1 MRPVLIALL
10 AGATLVTPVGARA
23 QRPADSLAGRWRTL
37 TGEPRDAAAADALVA
52 TVMARHGLQAIS
64 VAVVQDGRM
73 AYSTVAGEVRHGR
86 TADANTVF
94 RGASLSKPVFAY
106 LVLRLVDEGVLDL
119 DSPIADL
126 LPSSLAEHDHYR
138 ELAADPRHRLL
149 TARHIL
155 SQRSGLPNWHREGPV
170 PLLSEPGTRFGYSG
184 EGYELLRLVLEERT
198 GRTLNDLAR
207 EKVFAPLG
215 MVNTSFL
222 WERRFDER
230 FAVDLDTE
238 LAPLVHASREQANAA
253 GSLITNAA
261 DYARFMEAVMDGKG
275 LSAAMHAEMLTP
287 QTVITSRSLFS
298 PQGTDTAGARAMGLS
313 WTLGWGRMET
323 ERGAIFHLGREEG
336 CEAYAVA
343 FLEPRT
349 AFVVLSVS
357 PLRSTFTG
365 ALAAALIGDVYSPL
379 EWLEYSRTTD
389 ARPTGR
395 LAFVGIALVLAC
407 VVARIVVRAVRARK
421 RRRVRG
427 ATP

>member
-1 MRPVLIALL
+1 MLIALV
-10 AGATLVTPVGARA
+10 AGAMLVTPVGARA
-23 QRPADSLAGRWRTL
+23 QRSADSLSGRWRTL

-52 TVMARHGLQAIS
+52 KVRTEHQLQAIS

-73 AYSTVAGEVRHGR
+73 VYSTVAGEVRRGR
-86 TADANTVF
+86 TTDANTVF

-106 LVLRLVDEGVLDL
+106 LVLRLVDEGVVDL

-126 LPSSLAEHDHYR
+126 LPHPLAEHDHYR

-149 TARHIL
+149 TARRIL
-155 SQRSGLPNWHREGPV
+155 SQQSGLPNWHRGGPV
-170 PLLSEPGTRFGYSG
+170 PLLAEPGTRFGYSG
-184 EGYELLRLVLEERT
+184 EGYELLRLVVEERT
-198 GRTLNDLAR
+198 GRTVNDLAR
-207 EKVFAPLG
+207 EKVFEPLG

-238 LAPLVHASREQANAA
+238 LGPLVRASREQANVA

-261 DYARFMEAVMDGKG
+261 DYARFVEAVMDGRG
-275 LSAAMHAEMLTP
+275 LSGAMHAEMLTP

-298 PQGTDTAGARAMGLS
+298 PQGTDTAGARARGLS
-313 WTLGWGRMET
+313 WALGWGRMEA

-389 ARPTGR
+389 TRPTGR
-395 LAFVGIALVLAC
+395 LAFIGIALVSAC
-407 VVARIVVRAVRARK
+407 IVAAIVAGAARVRK
-421 RRRVRG
+421 RRRVRR